1 MSGPRQR
8 LDLTGPW
15 KAGYGAMSKFSQ
27 TVAGSGLD
35 PSLQELVRVR
45 ASQMNGCAYCIDMHT
60 KDARH
65 RGEDE
70 QRLYALSAW
79 RETPFFSD
87 AERAALALTEAVTLV
102 TDEILDEVV
111 DEARKYFDEAALAQL
126 VYTIVVINAW
136 NRIAVTARL
145 EVGGYHPSD

>member
-1 MSGPRQR
+1 MSAPRQR
-8 LDLTGPW
+8 LDLGGPW
-15 KAGYGAMSKFSQ
+15 PAGYGAMRKFSQ
-27 TVAGSGLD
+27 VVAGSGLD
-35 PSLQELVRVR
+35 PGLQELVRVR

-102 TDEILDEVV
+102 GDGVPDAVI
-111 DEARKYFDEAALAQL
+111 DEARNYFDDAGLAQL
-126 VYTIVVINAW
+126 VFTIVVINAW

-145 EVGGYHPSD
+145 EVGGYQPSD